1 MTYLEAVN
9 EVLTRLRES
18 SVLTVTQTAYS
29 SLIGVFVNDA
39 KRQVEDAFNWDA
51 LSTTLTFTTV
61 SGTSN
66 YTVTGTGLRFKDA
79 DVNDTTN
86 QAKIRNVPIKWIQD
100 QQQLSQVQNGQPCY
114 FAWNGT
120 DGTDAKMELYPTPD
134 GAYTIKVNLYVMQ
147 AKLTSDSTS
156 ISILPDAVVMF
167 AYARALAERGEDG
180 GLASSEAYGLAK
192 GILADQIAIESGRFV
207 ENDCWVAN

>member
-51 LSTTLTFTTV
+51 LSTTLTFATV

-147 AKLTSDSTS
+147 AKLTSDSTD

-192 GILADQIAIESGRFV
+192 GILADQISIESGRFV